1 MYKGEMEMTRVKVE
15 PGVCG
20 LTTVVTADS
29 EDQMEVRLKIS
40 SACEAVRKMG
50 DELGDASDAFELCLC
65 RPGCGPLYDYARDHF
80 PGHAACPVPAG
91 ILKCVEAECGLALK
105 RDAAITFL
113 PAEEGDA

>member
-50 DELGDASDAFELCLC
+50 DELGDAFDAFELCLC
-65 RPGCGPLYDYARDHF
+65 RPG
-80 PGHAACPVPAG
+80 
-91 ILKCVEAECGLALK
+91 
-105 RDAAITFL
+105 
-113 PAEEGDA
+113 